1 MWVEERS
8 SSVSDAVVKGSSESL
23 GQTPGER
30 IEARTEILLS
40 ASTHYA
46 APVRVLT
53 GIVWIVAG
61 TLHFTHTRAYM
72 AIMPPSFPRHR
83 ESVLVSG
90 AAEIAGGVGVLI
102 PGTRPLARWWLLALL
117 VAVFPANVHMAL
129 NPKDYRNIPEPLLW
143 ARLPLQAVF
152 GWLVWRATDQ
162 T

>member
-1 MWVEERS
+1 MR
-8 SSVSDAVVKGSSESL
+8 A
-23 GQTPGER
+23 
-30 IEARTEILLS
+30 
-40 ASTHYA
+40 
-46 APVRVLT
+46 LT

-90 AAEIAGGVGVLI
+90 AAEIAGGVGVLV

-129 NPKDYRNIPEPLLW
+129 NPQLYRRVPPWALW
-143 ARLPLQAVF
+143 LRLPFQVVF
-152 GWLVWRATDQ
+152 ARAVWRATEAD
-162 T
+162 